1 MIKLDP
7 FQVHKDGSTYANWS
21 VWYPISTKDRN
32 HRITSVEAEKAFDQI
47 QHAFMMKIL
56 SEVGTEGT

>member
-7 FQVHKDGSTYANWS
+7 FQIHKDGSTYANWS

-32 HRITSVEAEKAFDQI
+32 HMIPSVDVEKAFDET
-47 QHAFMMKIL
+47 QHLFMMKIL
-56 SEVGTEGT
+56 TQVGTERI